1 MVWQSPNG
9 KLLYRVGD
17 ILISTNSQNPSA
29 WFGGTWQLLCPGR
42 TLVCID
48 TSDGDFNT
56 VKKTGG
62 SKNVTLTTNQM
73 PSHTHSQNAH
83 NHGGAIGDNGWHSH
97 LMFGNGTPTNRD
109 LDASNPPATWATS
122 TYSDQPYSMRIA
134 GRSANVGL
142 SAGSGSHGHGL
153 SIYSATASNNYTGG
167 SGAHTNLQPY
177 MAVYMWVR
185 TA

>member
-29 WFGGTWQLLCPGR
+29 WFGGTWKLLCPGR

-62 SKNVTLTTNQM
+62 SKYLQSHNHTSDSAGWHNHTGTCGNAGDHTHTLPFNEYRFTSIAGSDYALAYVADSHRPANKYSYSAGSHSHSIGINGNGT
-73 PSHTHSQNAH
+73 HTHS
-83 NHGGAIGDNGWHSH
+83 ISSS
-97 LMFGNGTPTNRD
+97 GNGN
-109 LDASNPPATWATS
+109 A
-122 TYSDQPYSMRIA
+122 Q
-134 GRSANVGL
+134 
-142 SAGSGSHGHGL
+142 
-153 SIYSATASNNYTGG
+153 
-167 SGAHTNLQPY
+167 NLQPY